1 MPTRGEEKLRS
12 TETTRGDGSSW
23 LWVTS
28 MTRGLCWHD
37 SSYIPA
43 RQGKERSDSSS
54 SMDLLLVY
62 HLHPPRAN
70 RPAGRAEDPARGAGD
85 SSERS
90 QPWWW
95 LWVSL
100 LVSQVAHPKS
110 GSAHRCQSAGRQPPA
125 CAAGLGQCQ
134 RRPGRPGERWA
145 LQVSQSRPRREGRRR
160 SESRHIKIRLLRSHI
175 GKREKEGEQQD
186 SRSGHK
192 GSGTLQGCT
201 WVQRWGAGEGEGKEP
216 KQSFPS

>member
-12 TETTRGDGSSW
+12 TEATRGDGSSW

-43 RQGKERSDSSS
+43 RQGKERSDSSN

-62 HLHPPRAN
+62 HLHPPHAN

-90 QPWWW
+90 QPWWR

-100 LVSQVAHPKS
+100 LVSRPTGCSPKERFRPS
-110 GSAHRCQSAGRQPPA
+110 VSVSWTATTGLCCRLGTVPEEARKTRREVGT
-125 CAAGLGQCQ
+125 AGL
-134 RRPGRPGERWA
+134 
-145 LQVSQSRPRREGRRR
+145 S
-160 SESRHIKIRLLRSHI
+160 
-175 GKREKEGEQQD
+175 
-186 SRSGHK
+186 
-192 GSGTLQGCT
+192 
-201 WVQRWGAGEGEGKEP
+201 
-216 KQSFPS
+216 KQT